1 MEEEFKERFSVYIKN
16 DFVKRNFIKTE
27 KEHPLGFIPQD
38 VCNKA
43 LEEEIKKWLGDRG
56 VIRDEIVEV
65 KGKINKLEQDIID
78 TNNILS
84 DLTLMKEKL
93 ENNLINLEDQLEKTE
108 ERIEEG
114 DVVMNLIKAV
124 ETVKA
129 QYVLGKTPNQELL
142 NRLSQETRIKPEI
155 IRTLGKSYNRGKI
168 TREELEEIEEWRVK
182 YLMEHSPQHA
192 PAFEFQL
199 TGSNIV
205 NFLTGKFN
213 PNAVTH

>member
-1 MEEEFKERFSVYIKN
+1 MEEEIKERFSVYIKN
-16 DFVKRNFIKTE
+16 DFVKRNFIKTT
-27 KEHPLGFIPQD
+27 KEHSLSFDPQD

-43 LEEEIKKWLGDRG
+43 LEEEIKKWLGDKG
-56 VIRDEIVEV
+56 VIRDEIVQLRS
-65 KGKINKLEQDIID
+65 KINKVEEDISN
-78 TNNILS
+78 TNNKLLELS
-84 DLTLMKEKL
+84 TYKEELESKLSTLE
-93 ENNLINLEDQLEKTE
+93 EDLEKTK

-129 QYVLGKTPNQELL
+129 QYVLGNTPKEELL

-168 TREELEEIEEWRVK
+168 TREELEEMEEARVR

-192 PAFEFQL
+192 PAFEFEL

-205 NFLTGKFN
+205 NYLTGKFN
-213 PNAVTH
+213 PNTITH